1 MNISIGAVLADDA
14 LYVPLPPP
22 PGGLLTLVHLIGWAT
37 CAGCVVGFVIAAAAA
52 MTAMAWKHHCGEDA
66 AAVTP
71 SGDEASASPA
81 PLGVVVLG
89 YAVVGAAGAPVGS
102 VV

>member
-1 MNISIGAVLADDA
+1 MTPTKGAGPFDGA
-14 LYVPLPPP
+14 LYEDPPTSAT
-22 PGGLLTLVHLIGWAT
+22 LLALVHLIGWAT

-52 MTAMAWKHHCGEDA
+52 MAWKHRCGEDA

-71 SGDEASASPA
+71 SGDEASAS
-81 PLGVVVLG
+81 LGVVVLG
-89 YAVVGAAGAPVGS
+89 YAVVGAAGAPVGL